1 MTAAAPAAASGP
13 VAAVP
18 AGSGG
23 VGTAALPEGGR
34 IDFARLRAD
43 RRRRLLEAMTAHD
56 LDAVILGRPA
66 NVAYASG
73 TRQLW
78 TAGARPFGPA
88 CIVVRETGRAHLL
101 STWDEGVPEEVGH
114 EDLFGLSWN
123 PVRVIGNVA
132 AVPGLARA
140 RRVGTDGFGVG
151 TPRLVASVAPGAE
164 VADAGTALAAARSVK
179 TPDELVCLET
189 ALAVAEGALAAL
201 GGALRPG
208 VTERELVGVHAAALA
223 ERGVTAPGS
232 EAVACATPRRG
243 PVRLRRVA
251 GDRRVGAGELVAL
264 SANALYCG
272 YEGAVARTR
281 VAGTEAPTA
290 AQARLVERAR
300 AATGAVVAACR
311 PGASGADLLAA
322 WRQTGEGPSPEPVV
336 WGLGLGME
344 APVVSAAGPAAP
356 VGAAAVVTEGMVLA
370 VQGWV
375 TEEGAGGALH
385 LDVVHVAASGPRV
398 LSRA

>member
-1 MTAAAPAAASGP
+1 MTTA
-13 VAAVP
+13 
-18 AGSGG
+18 

-34 IDFARLRAD
+34 IDFARLRAE
-43 RRRRLLEAMTAHD
+43 RRRRLLEAMAAHD

-66 NVAYASG
+66 NVLYASG
-73 TRQLW
+73 ARQLW

-88 CIVVRETGRAHLL
+88 CVVVRETGRAHLL
-101 STWDEGVPEEVGH
+101 STWDEGVPAEVAH

-132 AVPGLARA
+132 AVPGLGQA
-140 RRVGTDGFGVG
+140 RRVGTDGFGIG

-164 VADAGTALAAARSVK
+164 VADAGPALAAARVVK
-179 TPDELVCLET
+179 GAEELSCIET
-189 ALAVAEGALAAL
+189 ALAVAEGALAAMA
-201 GGALRPG
+201 GAMRPG
-208 VTERELVGVHAAALA
+208 ITERELVGVHAAALA
-223 ERGVTAPGS
+223 DRGVTAPGS

-243 PVRLRRVA
+243 PVRLRRMA
-251 GDRRVGAGELVAL
+251 GDRLIGAGELVAL

-272 YEGAVARTR
+272 YEGAVGRA
-281 VAGTEAPTA
+281 VLAGAAIPTA

-300 AATGAVVAACR
+300 DATAAVVAACR

-322 WRQTGEGPSPEPVV
+322 WHRTGEASSPEPLA

-344 APVVSAAGPAAP
+344 APLISAAGPAAP
-356 VGAAAVVTEGMVLA
+356 VGAGAVISEGMVLA

-375 TEEGAGGALH
+375 AEEGAGGALQ
-385 LDVVHVAASGPRV
+385 LDVVHVTGSGPRV

>member
-1 MTAAAPAAASGP
+1 MVTTA
-13 VAAVP
+13 
-18 AGSGG
+18 

-43 RRRRLLEAMTAHD
+43 RRRRLLEAMATHD

-66 NVAYASG
+66 NVVYASG
-73 TRQLW
+73 ARQLW
-78 TAGARPFGPA
+78 TAGTRPFGPA
-88 CIVVRETGRAHLL
+88 CIVVRDTGRAHLL
-101 STWDEGVPEEVGH
+101 STWDEGVPAEVDH
-114 EDLFGLSWN
+114 DELFGLSWN
-123 PVRVIGNVA
+123 PVRVVGNVA
-132 AVPGLARA
+132 AVPGLGQA

-151 TPRLVASVAPGAE
+151 TPRLVGSVAPGAE
-164 VADAGTALAAARSVK
+164 VADAGPALAAARTVK
-179 TPDELVCLET
+179 TADELACLET

-223 ERGVTAPGS
+223 DRGVTAPGS

-243 PVRLRRVA
+243 PVRLRRLA
-251 GDRRVGAGELVAL
+251 ADRRIGAGELVAL
-264 SANALYCG
+264 SASGLYSG
-272 YEGAVARTR
+272 YEGVVARTR
-281 VAGTEAPTA
+281 VAGGGEPTA
-290 AQARLVERAR
+290 AQVHLVERAR
-300 AATGAVVAACR
+300 AATGAVVAACK

-322 WRQTGEGPSPEPVV
+322 WRRSGEVPSPEPVA

-344 APVVSAAGPAAP
+344 PPLISAAGPAAP
-356 VGAAAVVTEGMVLA
+356 LGEAAVITEGMVLA

-375 TEEGAGGALH
+375 AEEGAGGALQ
-385 LDVVHVAASGPRV
+385 LDVVHVTASGPRV